1 MTRKEFEDRTG
12 ITDFTDEY
20 YHNIIEE
27 GYYRSDMD
35 KDAYCEAVAPL
46 VKSPLLKAW
55 VCRMTTSSC
64 CVDIYRREQ
73 QEDAELM
80 LDIAKQIRDTAEEQA
95 KQLEDRAAER
105 LGKKGMVL
113 YKIVRSCEL
122 TADDMDYIKENL
134 R

>member
-1 MTRKEFEDRTG
+1 MTRKEFEDLTG
-12 ITDFTDEY
+12 ITDFSDEY

-55 VCRMTTSSC
+55 VCRMTISSS

-80 LDIAKQIRDTAEEQA
+80 LDIAEQIRDTAEGQA
-95 KQLEDRAAER
+95 KELKARAAER
-105 LGKKGMVL
+105 LGRKGMVL
-113 YKIVRSCEL
+113 YKIARSIKL
-122 TADDMDYIKENL
+122 TADNLDYIKNNL

>member
-12 ITDFTDEY
+12 ITDITDEY

-35 KDAYCEAVAPL
+35 KDAYCETVAPL

-73 QEDAELM
+73 QEEPGVGEQIFQILEAYPGDAAVLHDAEARHGH
-80 LDIAKQIRDTAEEQA
+80 DHN
-95 KQLEDRAAER
+95 
-105 LGKKGMVL
+105 
-113 YKIVRSCEL
+113 C
-122 TADDMDYIKENL
+122 
-134 R
+134 